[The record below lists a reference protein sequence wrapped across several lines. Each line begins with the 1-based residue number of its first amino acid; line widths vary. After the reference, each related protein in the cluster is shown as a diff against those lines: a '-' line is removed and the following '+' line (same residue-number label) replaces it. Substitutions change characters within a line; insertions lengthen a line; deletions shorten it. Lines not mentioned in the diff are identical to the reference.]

1 MKNSVIMEN
10 SVIINDI
17 NCYISVCSMIDI
29 KVTKCKS
36 LHGDIY
42 ILYKDGYNPNG
53 IIIGNKLYENID
65 EVFVTNEIDRYFI
78 DELEGYII
86 NKEVWFIINKTAFIL
101 SDWTLKGFKELIKDS
116 IKDSVTFEQIQ
127 KVFNTSIPLFL
138 GLTGDRMGSRSR
150 IRIRNDFLNLI
161 KYNNSLYTTRF
172 FGRLNNSNKQIIITM
187 DRQLYLLSGT
197 CDYYRLDLKDSDREH
212 LSGLELIGEL
222 IGTVINDN
230 ALVFDDTIIDIKAQQ
245 IIISKS
251 GQWDHYIKV
260 GYLIQDIQSN
270 VCYNILKGE
279 VISDDILDNLII
291 KCKFKQKRLSEKEF
305 IAELSNSA
313 I

>member
-1 MKNSVIMEN
+1 MEN
-10 SVIINDI
+10 SKIISDVNSYLSI
-17 NCYISVCSMIDI
+17 CSMLDM

-36 LHGDIY
+36 LHGDVY
-42 ILYKDGYNPNG
+42 ILYKDGCIPNG
-53 IIIGNKLYENID
+53 IILGNKLYENIK
-65 EVFVTNEIDRYFI
+65 EVFVTNEIDHYFI
-78 DELEGYII
+78 DVFEGYII

-101 SDWTLKGFKELIKDS
+101 SDWKLKEFKELIKDS
-116 IKDSVTFEQIQ
+116 IRDNVNFEQIQ

-138 GLTGDRMGSRSR
+138 GLTGDRMGSRS
-150 IRIRNDFLNLI
+150 RIRNDFLNLI

-197 CDYYRLDLKDSDREH
+197 GDYYRLDLKDSDREH
-212 LSGLELIGEL
+212 MSCLELLGDL

-230 ALVFDDTIIDIKAQQ
+230 AFVFDDTIIDTKAQQ
-245 IIISKS
+245 IIISKT
-251 GQWDHYIKV
+251 GKWDHYIKV

-291 KCKFKQKRLSEKEF
+291 KCKYKQKRISEKEF

>member
-1 MKNSVIMEN
+1 MEN
-10 SVIINDI
+10 SKAMENNVIISDI

-36 LHGDIY
+36 LHGDVY
-42 ILYKDGYNPNG
+42 ILYKDGYIQNG
-53 IIIGNKLYENID
+53 IILGNKLYENID

-101 SDWTLKGFKELIKDS
+101 SDWKLKELKELIKDS
-116 IKDSVTFEQIQ
+116 IQDNVTFEQIQ
-127 KVFNTSIPLFL
+127 KVFSTSIPLFL

-150 IRIRNDFLNLI
+150 IKNDFLNLI
-161 KYNNSLYTTRF
+161 KYNDSIYTTRF
-172 FGRLNNSNKQIIITM
+172 FGRLNNSSKQIIITV
-187 DRQLYLLSGT
+187 DSQLYLLSGT
-197 CDYYRLDLKDSDREH
+197 GDYYRLNLKDSDREH
-212 LSGLELIGEL
+212 LNSLGLLGDL
-222 IGTVINDN
+222 IGTVVYDN
-230 ALVFDDTIIDIKAQQ
+230 FLVFEDTIIDTKEQQ

-251 GQWDHYIKV
+251 GKWDNYIKI
-260 GYLIQDIQSN
+260 GYLIEDNTSTKQ
-270 VCYNILKGE
+270 YNILTNEAAMKL
-279 VISDDILDNLII
+279 VPDNLLT

-305 IAELSNSA
+305 IAELSNSV

>member
-1 MKNSVIMEN
+1 MEN
-10 SVIINDI
+10 SKIISDI
-17 NCYISVCSMIDI
+17 NSYLNVCSMVDI
-29 KVTKCKS
+29 KATKCKS
-36 LHGDIY
+36 LHGDVY
-42 ILYKDGYNPNG
+42 ILYKDGCIPNG
-53 IIIGNKLYENID
+53 IILGNKLYENID

-86 NKEVWFIINKTAFIL
+86 DKEIWFIINKTAFIL
-101 SDWTLKGFKELIKDS
+101 SDWKIKEFKELIKDS
-116 IKDSVTFEQIQ
+116 IRDNVTFEQIQ

-150 IRIRNDFLNLI
+150 IRNDFLNLI

-172 FGRLNNSNKQIIITM
+172 FGRLNNSSNQIIITM

-197 CDYYRLDLKDSDREH
+197 GDYYRLDLKDSDREH
-212 LSGLELIGEL
+212 LSSLELLGDL
-222 IGTVINDN
+222 IGTVINDT
-230 ALVFDDTIIDIKAQQ
+230 AFVFDDTIIDTKAQQ
-245 IIISKS
+245 IIISKT

-291 KCKFKQKRLSEKEF
+291 KCKYKQKRISEKEF

>member
-1 MKNSVIMEN
+1 MKNSK
-10 SVIINDI
+10 IIRDI
-17 NCYISVCSMIDI
+17 NSYLSICSMLDM

-36 LHGDIY
+36 LHGDVY
-42 ILYKDGYNPNG
+42 ILYKDGCIPNG
-53 IIIGNKLYENID
+53 IILENKLYENIK
-65 EVFVTNEIDRYFI
+65 EVFVTNEIDHYFI
-78 DELEGYII
+78 DVFEGYII

-101 SDWTLKGFKELIKDS
+101 SDWKLKEFKELIKDS
-116 IKDSVTFEQIQ
+116 IKDNVTFEQIQ

-150 IRIRNDFLNLI
+150 IRNDFLNLI
-161 KYNNSLYTTRF
+161 KYNNCLYTTRF

-197 CDYYRLDLKDSDREH
+197 GDYYRLDLKDSDREH
-212 LSGLELIGEL
+212 LSCLELLGDL

-230 ALVFDDTIIDIKAQQ
+230 AFVFDDTIIDTKAQQ
-245 IIISKS
+245 IIISKT

-305 IAELSNSA
+305 IAELSNSV

>member
-1 MKNSVIMEN
+1 MEN
-10 SVIINDI
+10 SKIISDVNSYL
-17 NCYISVCSMIDI
+17 NVCSMIDI
-29 KVTKCKS
+29 KATKCKS
-36 LHGDIY
+36 LHGDVY
-42 ILYKDGYNPNG
+42 ILYKDGCIPNG
-53 IIIGNKLYENID
+53 IILGNKLYENIE

-101 SDWTLKGFKELIKDS
+101 SDWKLKEFKELIKDS
-116 IKDSVTFEQIQ
+116 IRDNVTFEQIQ

-150 IRIRNDFLNLI
+150 IRNDFLNLI
-161 KYNNSLYTTRF
+161 KYNNSIYTTRF
-172 FGRLNNSNKQIIITM
+172 FGRLNNSSNQIIITM

-197 CDYYRLDLKDSDREH
+197 GDYYRLDLKDSDREH
-212 LSGLELIGEL
+212 LSSLELLGDL
-222 IGTVINDN
+222 IGTVINDT
-230 ALVFDDTIIDIKAQQ
+230 AFVFDDTIIDTKAQQ
-245 IIISKS
+245 LIISKT

-270 VCYNILKGE
+270 VCYNILKGK

-291 KCKFKQKRLSEKEF
+291 KCKYKQKRLSEKEF
-305 IAELSNSA
+305 IAELSNSV

>member
-1 MKNSVIMEN
+1 MEN
-10 SVIINDI
+10 SKAMENNVIISDI

-36 LHGDIY
+36 LHGDVY
-42 ILYKDGYNPNG
+42 ILYKDGYIPNG
-53 IIIGNKLYENID
+53 IILGNKLYENID

-101 SDWTLKGFKELIKDS
+101 SDWKLKELKELIKDS
-116 IKDSVTFEQIQ
+116 IQDNVTFEQIQ
-127 KVFNTSIPLFL
+127 KVFSTSIPLFL

-150 IRIRNDFLNLI
+150 IKNDFLNLI
-161 KYNNSLYTTRF
+161 KYNDSIYTTRF
-172 FGRLNNSNKQIIITM
+172 FGRLNNSSKQIIITV
-187 DRQLYLLSGT
+187 DSQLYLLSGT
-197 CDYYRLDLKDSDREH
+197 GDYYRLNLKDSDREH
-212 LSGLELIGEL
+212 LNSLGLLGDL
-222 IGTVINDN
+222 IGTVVYDN
-230 ALVFDDTIIDIKAQQ
+230 FLVFEDTIIDTKEQQ

-251 GQWDHYIKV
+251 GKWDNYIKI
-260 GYLIQDIQSN
+260 GYLIEDNTSTKQ
-270 VCYNILKGE
+270 YNILTNEAAMKL
-279 VISDDILDNLII
+279 VPDNLLT

-305 IAELSNSA
+305 IAELSNSV